1 MSKGILSTTSD
12 IVNGIWGV
20 GTEVYNAVS
29 EEVSQAVVD
38 EAMDRTKKHFK
49 GKDVSI
55 RDEAFLRYFQQE
67 KLIVEKEFKGM
78 AVKGGLFALGIGF
91 FF

>member
-1 MSKGILSTTSD
+1 
-12 IVNGIWGV
+12 
-20 GTEVYNAVS
+20 
-29 EEVSQAVVD
+29 
-38 EAMDRTKKHFK
+38 MDRTKKYFR
-49 GKDVSI
+49 GKNVSD

-78 AVKGGLFALGIGF
+78 AVKGGLLALGIGF

>member
-12 IVNGIWGV
+12 IVNGIWGA
-20 GTEVYNAVS
+20 GTEVYKVVS
-29 EEVSQAVVD
+29 DEVTQAIVD

-49 GKDVSI
+49 GKDVLE
-55 RDEAFLRYFQQE
+55 RDDAFLRYFQQE

-78 AVKGGLFALGIGF
+78 AVKGGLLAMGIGLF
-91 FF
+91 F